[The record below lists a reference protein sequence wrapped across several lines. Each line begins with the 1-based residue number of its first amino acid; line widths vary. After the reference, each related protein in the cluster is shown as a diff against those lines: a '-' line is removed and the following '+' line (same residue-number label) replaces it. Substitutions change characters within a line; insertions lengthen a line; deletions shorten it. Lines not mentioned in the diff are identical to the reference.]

1 MKAWAVAVLC
11 LALVACATTPSP
23 TAPSGLFNDRLFK
36 PASERVDAADVFA
49 LSPEMKTYLS
59 VEIAPLLRARGSRQG
74 LVDALM
80 KPGQLQL
87 EYDSTMTRN
96 AAQAFAARSGNCL
109 SLVLMTAA
117 FAKGL
122 DLSVRFQSVT
132 ADETLGR
139 SGDLQFI
146 IGHVNVSL
154 GDRMPELGSH
164 RSDLLTVD
172 FVPTQGAARS
182 STRPIS
188 EDTVVAMFMNNRSA
202 EALATGR
209 VDDAYWWARA
219 AIQRDPKFVSAYNTL
234 GVVYRHHGNLAE
246 AERTFS
252 AALERDPQNTHVM
265 SNQVAVLNALGRR
278 AEATALAHR
287 LAELDPHPPFSYFML
302 GMNALRE
309 RNFTQARDLFA
320 KEVDRAPYYH
330 EFHFWLAQSYLA
342 LGEIDQ
348 ARKQLALALE
358 YSETGRERALY
369 AAKLARLKSGSI
381 H

>member
-1 MKAWAVAVLC
+1 MKAWALGLLC
-11 LALVACATTPSP
+11 LALVACATAPPSSAP
-23 TAPSGLFNDRLFK
+23 TSLFNDRLFQ
-36 PASERVDAADVFA
+36 PASERVDANDVFA
-49 LSPEMKTYLS
+49 LSTEMKTYLG
-59 VEIAPLLRARGSRQG
+59 VDIAPLLWSRGTRQG
-74 LVDALM
+74 LVDALT
-80 KPGQLQL
+80 KPGLLQL

-122 DLSVRFQSVT
+122 DLPVRFQSVT
-132 ADETLGR
+132 ADETIGR
-139 SGDLQFI
+139 SGDMQFI

-154 GDRMPELGSH
+154 GDRFSEVGSH

-172 FVPTQGAARS
+172 FVPTQGAARE

-188 EDTVVAMFMNNRSA
+188 EDTVVAMYMNNRSA
-202 EALATGR
+202 EALAMGR
-209 VDDAYWWARA
+209 TDDAYWWARA
-219 AIQRDPKFVSAYNTL
+219 AIERDPKFVSAYNTL
-234 GVVYRHHGNLAE
+234 GVVYRRHGNLAE
-246 AERTFS
+246 AERTLS
-252 AALERDPQNTHVM
+252 AALEREPQNTHVM
-265 SNQVAVLNALGRR
+265 SNLVPVLNALGRR
-278 AEATALAHR
+278 TEATALAHR
-287 LAELDPHPPFSYFML
+287 MEELDPHPPFSYFML

-342 LGEIDQ
+342 LGDLDQ

-358 YSETGRERALY
+358 YSDTSRERALY
-369 AAKLARLKSGSI
+369 AAKLARIKSGSI